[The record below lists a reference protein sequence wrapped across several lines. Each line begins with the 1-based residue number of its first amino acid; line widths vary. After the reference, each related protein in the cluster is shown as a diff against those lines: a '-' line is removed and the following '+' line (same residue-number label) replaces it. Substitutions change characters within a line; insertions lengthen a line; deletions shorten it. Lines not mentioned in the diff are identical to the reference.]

1 MNSIDEW
8 SASDAIIIHVL
19 SDMKMMMI
27 HDCHYLWG
35 KAIILSPQCF
45 LCYSV
50 GEFSLE
56 QFFFFFEFPDFLML
70 MFSHVVWSHALD
82 VSSSDKAWWLYYK
95 NGDMNGASCCS
106 LNIYYW
112 APAAPHVKNYC
123 GWKWGLF
130 QPFEAADWFPNTG

>member
-35 KAIILSPQCF
+35 IAIILSPR
-45 LCYSV
+45 
-50 GEFSLE
+50 EFSLE
-56 QFFFFFEFPDFLML
+56 QFFYFIEFPDFLML
-70 MFSHVVWSHALD
+70 MFSLVIWSRALD

-130 QPFEAADWFPNTG
+130 QPFEALDWFPNTG

>member
-1 MNSIDEW
+1 MICQWCNHNSR
-8 SASDAIIIHVL
+8 IIRYEDDDDTWLSLPLRQSYYLVPTMLLVL
-19 SDMKMMMI
+19 
-27 HDCHYLWG
+27 
-35 KAIILSPQCF
+35 
-45 LCYSV
+45 LCGRIFPRTV
-50 GEFSLE
+50 
-56 QFFFFFEFPDFLML
+56 FFFFFEFPDFLML

-130 QPFEAADWFPNTG
+130 QPFEAVDWFPNTG